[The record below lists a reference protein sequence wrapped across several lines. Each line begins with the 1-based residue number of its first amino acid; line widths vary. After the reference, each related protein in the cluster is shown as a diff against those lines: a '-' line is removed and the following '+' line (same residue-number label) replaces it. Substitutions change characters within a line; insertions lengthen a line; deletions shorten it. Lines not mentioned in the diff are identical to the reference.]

1 MELGLA
7 FKYGTIGAVG
17 VILAFLGTLG
27 LSWIVWSDRISGQ
40 EGKAVVTIILIVV
53 TAVAISIIFIFVI
66 IGEFIDR
73 ELEAHGFDTAE

>member
-1 MELGLA
+1 MDLGLA
-7 FKYGTIGAVG
+7 FKYGTIGAFG
-17 VILAFLGTLG
+17 VILSLLGTLG

-53 TAVAISIIFIFVI
+53 TAMAVSIVFIFVI

-73 ELEAHGFDTAE
+73 ELEAHGLDSVE